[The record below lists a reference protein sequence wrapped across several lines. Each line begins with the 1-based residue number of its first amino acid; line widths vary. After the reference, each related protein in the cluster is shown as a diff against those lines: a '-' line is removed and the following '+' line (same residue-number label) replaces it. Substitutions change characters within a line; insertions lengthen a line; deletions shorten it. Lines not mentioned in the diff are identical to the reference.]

1 MYMNFFKKYRVDI
14 DSLLEE
20 LKGNNSGKRT
30 PPPQDFVSKV
40 MKSLDDTT
48 KNSSNIIVRLL
59 AFSLLIIV
67 TIFALVIMRNRST
80 DKSEDE

>member
-1 MYMNFFKKYRVDI
+1 MNFFNKYRVDI
-14 DSLLEE
+14 DKLLEE
-20 LKGNNSGKRT
+20 LKGSNSGKRMS
-30 PPPQDFVSKV
+30 PPEDFVSKV

-48 KNSSNIIVRLL
+48 KNSSSLMVRFL
-59 AFSLLIIV
+59 AFTLLIIV

>member
-1 MYMNFFKKYRVDI
+1 MNFFKKYRVDI

-40 MKSLDDTT
+40 MKSLDDNAIVSGIPAINHT
-48 KNSSNIIVRLL
+48 KKLRLDVL
-59 AFSLLIIV
+59 YSRLPELFKKIK
-67 TIFALVIMRNRST
+67 N
-80 DKSEDE
+80 KK